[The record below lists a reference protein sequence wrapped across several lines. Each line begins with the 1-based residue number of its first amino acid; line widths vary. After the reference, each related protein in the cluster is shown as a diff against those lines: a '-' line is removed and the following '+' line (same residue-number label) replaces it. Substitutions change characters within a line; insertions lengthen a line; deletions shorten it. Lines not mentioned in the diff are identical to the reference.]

1 VYHPKRVES
10 ARSFPGL
17 ADGNRFHQ
25 DLIAALRE
33 EPMRFD
39 VRRASIDDD
48 LRELFE
54 QYGEQVVA
62 MALALGSNQ
71 GTGMRTHPVAPT
83 HAMKVVHTHQDA
95 AAQWLREKRD
105 LAERRET
112 VGSVVNIALLVFIFW
127 STVLGIINLFRGVH

>member
-1 VYHPKRVES
+1 
-10 ARSFPGL
+10 
-17 ADGNRFHQ
+17 
-25 DLIAALRE
+25 
-33 EPMRFD
+33 MRFD

-48 LRELFE
+48 LREVFE
-54 QYGEQVVA
+54 QYGQQVVA

-105 LAERRET
+105 LAERRESI
-112 VGSVVNIALLVFIFW
+112 GILVNIALLVFFFW
-127 STVLGIINLFRGVH
+127 SMVLGIINLFQAIH

>member
-1 VYHPKRVES
+1 
-10 ARSFPGL
+10 
-17 ADGNRFHQ
+17 
-25 DLIAALRE
+25 
-33 EPMRFD
+33 MRFD
-39 VRRASIDDD
+39 VKRASIDDD

-112 VGSVVNIALLVFIFW
+112 IGMVVNIALLFFIFW
-127 STVLGIINLFRGVH
+127 SVVLGIINLFRGAHCEDGSVQPAQVWENLNKVLACRMSAAPAP

>member
-1 VYHPKRVES
+1 
-10 ARSFPGL
+10 
-17 ADGNRFHQ
+17 
-25 DLIAALRE
+25 
-33 EPMRFD
+33 MRFD

-54 QYGEQVVA
+54 QYGQQVVA

-83 HAMKVVHTHQDA
+83 HAMKVVHTHQEA

-105 LAERRET
+105 LAERRESI
-112 VGSVVNIALLVFIFW
+112 GIVVNIALLVFIFW
-127 STVLGIINLFRGVH
+127 SMVLGIINLFRGIH